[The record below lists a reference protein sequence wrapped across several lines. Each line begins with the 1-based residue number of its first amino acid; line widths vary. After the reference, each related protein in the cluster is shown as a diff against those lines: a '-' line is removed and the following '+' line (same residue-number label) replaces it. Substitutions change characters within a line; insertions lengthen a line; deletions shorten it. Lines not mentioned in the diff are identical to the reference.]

1 MRRKTASGHYIGQE
15 FPELRKKMLLLTL
28 LIRRINEDD
37 VNLTPKEQAAAIKL
51 LPGLPTYKMES
62 LIPITGPTLADSIRK
77 IISKGRATNRTT
89 KRRSPRY
96 RKKTAAV
103 RKR

>member
-1 MRRKTASGHYIGQE
+1 MRRRTKSGHYIGQE

-62 LIPITGPTLADSIRK
+62 LIPITGPTLACSIRK

-89 KRRSPRY
+89 KRRAQKQRV
-96 RKKTAAV
+96 KTS